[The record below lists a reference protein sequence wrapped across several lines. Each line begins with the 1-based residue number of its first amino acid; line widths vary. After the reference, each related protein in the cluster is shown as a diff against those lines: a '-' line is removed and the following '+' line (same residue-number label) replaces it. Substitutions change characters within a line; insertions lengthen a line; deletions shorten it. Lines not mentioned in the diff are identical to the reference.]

1 MMNKI
6 KNTLKI
12 NIQNRRASFEY
23 EFIEEY
29 VAGIQLLG
37 TEIKSI
43 RQNKAS
49 LSESFCQMKNGELYA
64 INIYI
69 SEYRMGVNFNHIP
82 TRGRKL
88 LLKKKELIK
97 ISKKSE
103 KSGLT
108 IIPNKLFLNQKG
120 YAKLQIF
127 LAKGRKI
134 YDKREVIKK
143 RENEREKKNHT
154 F

>member
-1 MMNKI
+1 MNKI
-6 KNTLKI
+6 KNTLKNCI
-12 NIQNRRASFEY
+12 KNRRASFEY

-43 RQNKAS
+43 RQNKANI
-49 LSESFCQMKNGELYA
+49 SESFCQMKNGELYA

-69 SEYRMGVNFNHIP
+69 SEYRANLNHIP
-82 TRGRKL
+82 NRSRKL

-108 IIPNKLFLNQKG
+108 IIPNKLFINQKG

-143 RENEREKKNHT
+143 RENERQILSL
-154 F
+154 

>member
-1 MMNKI
+1 MI
-6 KNTLKI
+6 KN
-12 NIQNRRASFEY
+12 NCIQNRRASFEY

-69 SEYRMGVNFNHIP
+69 SEYRMGTNHIP
-82 TRGRKL
+82 RRARKL

-108 IIPNKLFLNQKG
+108 IIPNKLFINKKG

-143 RENEREKKNHT
+143 RENERYLLTK
-154 F
+154 

>member
-1 MMNKI
+1 MKKI

-12 NIQNRRASFEY
+12 CINNRKASFEY

-29 VAGIQLLG
+29 IAGIQLLG

-49 LSESFCQMKNGELYA
+49 LSESFCKIKNGELYA

-69 SEYRMGVNFNHIP
+69 SEYRADVNHLPN
-82 TRGRKL
+82 RDRKL

-108 IIPNKLFLNQKG
+108 IIPNKLFINQKG

-143 RENEREKKNHT
+143 RENERHS

>member
-1 MMNKI
+1 MNKI
-6 KNTLKI
+6 KKKNCIK
-12 NIQNRRASFEY
+12 NRRASFEY

-49 LSESFCQMKNGELYA
+49 LSESFCKIKNGELYA

-69 SEYRMGVNFNHIP
+69 SEYRMGANFNHIP

-108 IIPNKLFLNQKG
+108 IIPNKLFINQKG

-143 RENEREKKNHT
+143 RENER
-154 F
+154 

>member
-1 MMNKI
+1 MNKI
-6 KNTLKI
+6 KNTLKNCI
-12 NIQNRRASFEY
+12 KNRRASFEY

-43 RQNKAS
+43 RQNKANI
-49 LSESFCQMKNGELYA
+49 SESFCQMKNGELYA

-69 SEYRMGVNFNHIP
+69 SEYRANFNHIP
-82 TRGRKL
+82 NRSRKL

-108 IIPNKLFLNQKG
+108 IIPNKLFINQKG

-143 RENEREKKNHT
+143 RENERQILSL
-154 F
+154 

>member
-1 MMNKI
+1 MNKI
-6 KNTLKI
+6 KNTLKNCI
-12 NIQNRRASFEY
+12 KNRRASFEY

-49 LSESFCQMKNGELYA
+49 ISESFCLMKNGELYA

-69 SEYRMGVNFNHIP
+69 SEYRMEANFNHIP
-82 TRGRKL
+82 NRSRKL
-88 LLKKKELIK
+88 LLNKKELIK

-108 IIPNKLFLNQKG
+108 IIPNKLFINQKG

-134 YDKREVIKK
+134 FDKREVIKK
-143 RENEREKKNHT
+143 RENKRDRSRFCH
-154 F
+154 